1 MAGVKYVG
9 KVKGLVKVTTD
20 MVEAYA
26 VCPYIANFE
35 HCCEH
40 VSEKLWINPHQSTLI
55 CSCAKCVDD
64 FSFRCIGNGETRF
77 DGRMVLVSQELRDVL
92 VRDIVEGGE

>member
-20 MVEAYA
+20 LVEAYA
-26 VCPYIANFE
+26 VCPYIDNFE
-35 HCCEH
+35 YCCEH
-40 VSEKLWINPHQSTLI
+40 VSEKLWINPHRSTLI

-64 FSFRCIGNGETRF
+64 LIHDKGFN
-77 DGRMVLVSQELRDVL
+77 GRMVIVCQELRDVL

>member
-9 KVKGLVKVTTD
+9 KVKGLFKVRTD
-20 MVEAYA
+20 LVEAYA

-40 VSEKLWINPHQSTLI
+40 VSEKLWIDPHRSTLI
-55 CSCAKCVDD
+55 
-64 FSFRCIGNGETRF
+64 
-77 DGRMVLVSQELRDVL
+77 
-92 VRDIVEGGE
+92 